1 MNTDET
7 RGQIITFYSYKGGT
21 GRSMALA
28 NIACILAEQQ
38 IAAGGKGVLMIDWD
52 LEAPGLH
59 RYFAKRL
66 TTTRLGIDAI
76 NRKDSHNSLPGL
88 IDLFYEFEK
97 HVNAASTTT
106 TDNSGT
112 TEQAA
117 RDAIARVKLSDFI
130 VSTTISGLSL
140 LKAGRFTADD
150 PNEYSERVN
159 KFSWENLFK
168 KSPHLM
174 RVFAETLA
182 KQYAYVLIDSRTGV
196 TDISGITT
204 MLLPEKLVVV
214 FTPNLQS
221 LKGGLELVRRA
232 TDYRKES
239 VDLRPLT
246 VFPLVSRVEANEPD
260 LRHDW
265 RLGNA
270 EHEGFQPEFEKILS
284 EVYGEKI
291 SLNNYFDDLQIQHI
305 PRYAYGEE
313 VAVLVEK
320 TTDKFSL
327 RRSYQSFAMKL
338 VKPQA
343 PWEGEIEAGVDSG
356 MKDSFFSQAISWVA
370 QHVDRVNVALLVWTA
385 IVMGFSVLFI
395 YSQAQRNRAS
405 QEAVRVENATL
416 KTENADLKKQVSD
429 LQDPIKGVLADKDKR
444 IAELLQQIETV
455 SNDRDNALIEKQKLN
470 DAANQ
475 AKAQADL
482 NKSQADR
489 ATQSQKQAQA
499 ALASLQADRD
509 DTQKAYQDAL
519 SKYTTS
525 QREVRNLQA
534 RLVKC
539 TGQTAPEY
547 EGKARARP

>member
-28 NIACILAEQQ
+28 NIACLLAEQQ
-38 IAAGGKGVLMIDWD
+38 TAAGGKGVLMIDWD

-66 TTTRLGIDAI
+66 TTTRLGIEGPD
-76 NRKDSHNSLPGL
+76 RKEMHNSLPGL
-88 IDLFYEFEK
+88 IDLFYEFDK
-97 HVNAASTTT
+97 QVSMSNT
-106 TDNSGT
+106 TDGNAT
-112 TEQAA
+112 MEQAA
-117 RDAIARVKLSDFI
+117 RDAIGRVKLSDFI
-130 VSTTISGLSL
+130 LSTTVSGLSL
-140 LKAGRFTADD
+140 LKAGRFALQD

-159 KFSWENLFK
+159 KFSWENLFR

-232 TDYRKES
+232 TEYRKES

-246 VFPLVSRVEANEPD
+246 VFPLVSRVEANEPE

-270 EHEGFQPEFEKILS
+270 EHEGFQPEFEKILT

-291 SLNNYFDDLQIQHI
+291 TLNKYFDELQIQHI

-313 VAVLVEK
+313 VAVLIEK
-320 TTDKFSL
+320 TADKFSL
-327 RRSYQSFAMKL
+327 RRSYQSFATKL
-338 VKPQA
+338 VQPLA
-343 PWEGEIEAGVDSG
+343 PWEGEIEEGTDTG
-356 MKDSFFSQAISWVA
+356 HKESFISQAVSWVFQRA
-370 QHVDRVNVALLVWTA
+370 DKVNVALVTVTL
-385 IVMGFSVLFI
+385 IVIGFSLLLI
-395 YSQAQRNRAS
+395 YSQYQRNKASRESIEAQLEIAQR
-405 QEAVRVENATL
+405 
-416 KTENADLKKQVSD
+416 ENADLTKQVAD
-429 LQDPIKGVLADKDKR
+429 LQDPIKGVLADKDYR
-444 IAELLQQIETV
+444 IAQLLQQVESV
-455 SNDRDNALIEKQKLN
+455 SRDRDTAVIEKQKAN
-470 DAANQ
+470 DAAILS
-475 AKAQADL
+475 KA
-482 NKSQADR
+482 QADR
-489 ATQSQKQAQA
+489 ATRAQQQAQNT
-499 ALASLQADRD
+499 LATVQADRD
-509 DTQKAYQDAL
+509 DTQRSYQDAL
-519 SKYTTS
+519 NRYAAS
-525 QREVRNLQA
+525 QKEVRTLQA
-534 RLVKC
+534 RLAQC
-539 TGQTAPEY
+539 GRSTAP
-547 EGKARARP
+547 GKYDR

>member
-28 NIACILAEQQ
+28 NIACLLAEQQ
-38 IAAGGKGVLMIDWD
+38 TAAGGKGVLMIDWD

-66 TTTRLGIDAI
+66 TTTRLGIEGPD
-76 NRKDSHNSLPGL
+76 RKEVHNSLPGL
-88 IDLFYEFEK
+88 IDLFYEFDK
-97 HVNAASTTT
+97 QVSMSTT
-106 TDNSGT
+106 DGSGT

-117 RDAIARVKLSDFI
+117 REAIGRVKLSDF
-130 VSTTISGLSL
+130 VLSTTISGLSL
-140 LKAGRFTADD
+140 LKAGKFAAQD

-174 RVFAETLA
+174 RMFAETLA

-204 MLLPEKLVVV
+204 MLLPEKLVIV

-246 VFPLVSRVEANEPD
+246 VFPLVSRVEANEPE

-270 EHEGFQPEFEKILS
+270 EHEGFQPEFEKILT

-291 SLNNYFDDLQIQHI
+291 TLNKYFDELQIQHI

-313 VAVLVEK
+313 VAVLIEK
-320 TTDKFSL
+320 TADKFSL

-343 PWEGEIEAGVDSG
+343 PWEGEIEEGPKG
-356 MKDSFFSQAISWVA
+356 EHTESFVSQAVSWVLQRA
-370 QHVDRVNVALLVWTA
+370 DKVNVALFAWSV
-385 IVMGFSVLFI
+385 IVIAFSLLLI
-395 YSQAQRNRAS
+395 YSQSQRNRAS
-405 QEAVRVENATL
+405 QEALRV
-416 KTENADLKKQVSD
+416 ENADLKKQVTD
-429 LQDPIKGVLADKDKR
+429 LQDPIRGVLADKDKR
-444 IAELLQQIETV
+444 IAELLQQVEAV
-455 SNDRDNALIEKQKLN
+455 SNDRDNALIEKQKTN
-470 DAANQ
+470 DAAILS
-475 AKAQADL
+475 KA
-482 NKSQADR
+482 QADR
-489 ATQSQKQAQA
+489 ATQAQKQAETT
-499 ALASLQADRD
+499 LATVQADRD
-509 DTQKAYQDAL
+509 DAQRSYQDAL
-519 SKYTTS
+519 NRYAAS
-525 QREVRNLQA
+525 QKEVRTLQG
-534 RLVKC
+534 RLAQC
-539 TGQTAPEY
+539 GRSTAP
-547 EGKARARP
+547 GDR

>member
-28 NIACILAEQQ
+28 NIACLLAEQQ
-38 IAAGGKGVLMIDWD
+38 TAAGGKGVLMIDWD

-66 TTTRLGIDAI
+66 TTTRLGIEAPD
-76 NRKDSHNSLPGL
+76 RKEMHNSLPGL
-88 IDLFYEFEK
+88 IDLFYEFDK
-97 HVNAASTTT
+97 QVSMSTTS
-106 TDNSGT
+106 TDSSGT

-117 RDAIARVKLSDFI
+117 REAIGRVKLSDF
-130 VSTTISGLSL
+130 VLSTTISGLSL
-140 LKAGRFTADD
+140 LKAGKFAAQD

-182 KQYAYVLIDSRTGV
+182 RQYAYVLIDSRTGV

-204 MLLPEKLVVV
+204 MLLPEKLVIV

-232 TDYRKES
+232 TEYRKES

-246 VFPLVSRVEANEPD
+246 VFPLVSRVEANEPE

-270 EHEGFQPEFEKILS
+270 EHEGFQPEFEKILT

-291 SLNNYFDDLQIQHI
+291 ALNKYFDELQIQHI

-313 VAVLVEK
+313 VAVLIEK
-320 TTDKFSL
+320 TADKFSL

-343 PWEGEIEAGVDSG
+343 PWEGEIEEGADGEH
-356 MKDSFFSQAISWVA
+356 KESFISQAVSWVFQRA
-370 QHVDRVNVALLVWTA
+370 DKVNVALVA
-385 IVMGFSVLFI
+385 VSVVIIGFSLLLI
-395 YSQAQRNRAS
+395 YSQYQRNKASRESIQAQLEIAQR
-405 QEAVRVENATL
+405 ENV
-416 KTENADLKKQVSD
+416 DLKKQVAD
-429 LQDPIKGVLADKDKR
+429 LQNPIQGVLADKDKR
-444 IAELLQQIETV
+444 IAELLQQVETV
-455 SNDRDNALIEKQKLN
+455 SNDRDNALIEKQKAD
-470 DAANQ
+470 DAAN
-475 AKAQADL
+475 L
-482 NKSQADR
+482 NKAQADR
-489 ATQSQKQAQA
+489 ATKAQQQAQTT
-499 ALASLQADRD
+499 LATVQADRD
-509 DTQKAYQDAL
+509 DVQRSYQDAL
-519 SKYTTS
+519 NKYAAS
-525 QREVRNLQA
+525 QKEVRTLQG
-534 RLVKC
+534 RLAQC
-539 TGQTAPEY
+539 GRSTAPEQR
-547 EGKARARP
+547 K

>member
-38 IAAGGKGVLMIDWD
+38 TVARGKGVLMIDWD

-59 RYFAKRL
+59 RYFGGRL
-66 TTTRLGIDAI
+66 ATSRLGIESLD
-76 NRKDSHNSLPGL
+76 RKDAHNSMPGL
-88 IDLFYEFEK
+88 IDLFYEFDK
-97 HVNAASTTT
+97 QVSSSST
-106 TDNSGT
+106 DGSGT
-112 TEQAA
+112 SEQAA
-117 RDAIARVKLSDFI
+117 RDAIGRVKLSDFI
-130 VSTTISGLSL
+130 ISTTISGLSL
-140 LKAGRFTADD
+140 LKAGRFTSQD
-150 PNEYSERVN
+150 PNEYSDRVN
-159 KFSWENLFK
+159 RFSWENLFK

-246 VFPLVSRVEANEPD
+246 VFPLVSRVEANEPE

-265 RLGNA
+265 RLGTF
-270 EHEGFQPEFEKILS
+270 EHEGYQPEFEKILS

-291 SLNNYFDDLQIQHI
+291 KLNNYFDELQIQHI

-313 VAVLVEK
+313 VAVLIEK
-320 TTDKFSL
+320 TADKFSL

-338 VKPQA
+338 VQAQA
-343 PWEGEIEAGVDSG
+343 PWEGEIEEGTTADRAEGAIE
-356 MKDSFFSQAISWVA
+356 KLRKSFQPVISLFGGPERTIAVALMLALAAAYVYYTFSQT
-370 QHVDRVNVALLVWTA
+370 QRH
-385 IVMGFSVLFI
+385 
-395 YSQAQRNRAS
+395 QASNQNL
-405 QEAVRVENATL
+405 QLQL
-416 KTENADLKKQVSD
+416 KETQLQNADLKKQVDD
-429 LQDPIKGVLADKDKR
+429 LQDPIKGILTQNKQTIDQLTQQLQDASKARDDATKDAQAQRDALAL
-444 IAELLQQIETV
+444 ANQQIT
-455 SNDRDNALIEKQKLN
+455 Q
-470 DAANQ
+470 ANQ
-475 AKAQADL
+475 QR
-482 NKSQADR
+482 DR
-489 ATQSQKQAQA
+489 ASAALKTAQTTLTTTQS
-499 ALASLQADRD
+499 DRD
-509 DTQKAYQDAL
+509 DAQKSYQDAL
-519 SKYTTS
+519 SKYTAS
-525 QREVRNLQA
+525 QKEIRSLQA
-534 RLVKC
+534 RLAGC
-539 TGQTAPEY
+539 SRTAP
-547 EGKARARP
+547 

>member
-28 NIACILAEQQ
+28 NIACLLAEKQTT
-38 IAAGGKGVLMIDWD
+38 AGGKGVLMIDWD

-59 RYFAKRL
+59 RYFSKRL
-66 TTTRLGIDAI
+66 TTTRLGIEGLD
-76 NRKDSHNSLPGL
+76 RKESHNSLPGL

-97 HVNAASTTT
+97 QVSMSTT
-106 TDNSGT
+106 DGSGA

-117 RDAIARVKLSDFI
+117 REAIARVKLSDFI

-140 LKAGRFTADD
+140 LKAGRFATQD

-159 KFSWENLFK
+159 KFSWENLFI

-232 TDYRKES
+232 TEYRKES

-246 VFPLVSRVEANEPD
+246 VFPLVSRVEANEPE

-270 EHEGFQPEFEKILS
+270 EHEGYQPEFEKILT
-284 EVYGEKI
+284 EVYGDKI
-291 SLNNYFDDLQIQHI
+291 SLNKYFDELQIQHI

-320 TTDKFSL
+320 TADKFSL

-338 VKPQA
+338 VKAQA
-343 PWEGEIEAGVDSG
+343 PWEGEIEEGANGEH
-356 MKDSFFSQAISWVA
+356 KESFISQAVSWVFQRA
-370 QHVDRVNVALLVWTA
+370 DKVNVALLALSV
-385 IVMGFSVLFI
+385 IVIGFSALLI
-395 YSQAQRNRAS
+395 YSQYQKNRAS
-405 QEAVRVENATL
+405 RESIQAQLEMAQQENAKLTTRV
-416 KTENADLKKQVSD
+416 TE
-429 LQDPIKGVLADKDKR
+429 LQDPIKGILADKDTR
-444 IAELLQQIETV
+444 IAELLQQVENV
-455 SNDRDNALIEKQKLN
+455 SKERDDAVIEKQKLN
-470 DAANQ
+470 DAATLS
-475 AKAQADL
+475 KA
-482 NKSQADR
+482 QADR
-489 ATQSQKQAQA
+489 ATQAQKQAEK
-499 ALASLQADRD
+499 ALATVQADRD
-509 DTQKAYQDAL
+509 DTQRSYQDAL
-519 SKYTTS
+519 SRYTTS
-525 QREVRNLQA
+525 QKEVRTLQA
-534 RLVKC
+534 RLAQC
-539 TGQTAPEY
+539 GRTAP
-547 EGKARARP
+547 

>member
-1 MNTDET
+1 
-7 RGQIITFYSYKGGT
+7 
-21 GRSMALA
+21 
-28 NIACILAEQQ
+28 
-38 IAAGGKGVLMIDWD
+38 MIDWD

-66 TTTRLGIDAI
+66 TTTRLGIDALK
-76 NRKDSHNSLPGL
+76 NRDSHNALPGL
-88 IDLFYEFEK
+88 IDLFYEFDKE
-97 HVNAASTTT
+97 VSASSTTT
-106 TDNSGT
+106 TDGNAT

-117 RDAIARVKLSDFI
+117 RDAIGRVKLSDFI

-159 KFSWENLFK
+159 RFSWENLFK

-270 EHEGFQPEFEKILS
+270 EHEGYQPEFEKILS

-291 SLNNYFDDLQIQHI
+291 TLNHYFDDLQIQHI

-313 VAVLVEK
+313 VAVLIEK

-343 PWEGEIEAGVDSG
+343 PWEGEIEEGTDSG
-356 MKDSFFSQAISWVA
+356 LKVSFISQVISWVTQRA
-370 QHVDRVNVALLVWTA
+370 DKVNVALVVWTL
-385 IVMGFSVLFI
+385 IVMGFAALFI
-395 YSQAQRNRAS
+395 YSQAERNKAS
-405 QEAVRVENATL
+405 QEAVRVENAAL
-416 KTENADLKKQVSD
+416 RTENADLKTQVAD
-429 LQDPIKGVLADKDKR
+429 LQDPIKGVLADQDKR

-455 SNDRDNALIEKQKLN
+455 SKDRDNALIEKQKAN
-470 DAANQ
+470 DAAILN
-475 AKAQADL
+475 KAQADQS
-482 NKSQADR
+482 KAQAER
-489 ATQSQKQAQA
+489 ATQAQRQTQASLA
-499 ALASLQADRD
+499 ALQADRD

-519 SKYTTS
+519 TKYTTS
-525 QREVRNLQA
+525 QKEVRTLQA
-534 RLVKC
+534 RLAQC
-539 TGQTAPEY
+539 GRTAPDY
-547 EGKARARP
+547 EGKARAKP